1 MARNFSPRRKRN
13 KTISS
18 PQQRII
24 SQYFSPRSGI
34 SKEEVNFLVRPSPA
48 SRGQITRRSSGAD
61 GNTAQITFSPA
72 FAFTTAARIH
82 QQAEKWCPGTQ
93 NQQILS
99 LQHNSGSTT
108 CKAAVCEHKLTSRI
122 CSPLKSSSIE
132 RQQSHIDTQAG
143 AANLMASSTSCG
155 SSTPTSD
162 SSSSSSTSL
171 RNVTNTRT
179 RRSSSRA
186 QNKSKGRPAK
196 MQKAAPETITLESD
210 DEKSSSE
217 DDCCVIVNVVR
228 DRRAKSDSETEE
240 STSCSQSSST
250 ETASQSS
257 QASEKESSS
266 QSSCT
271 SESDHRNTVS
281 FCKKPSSSSLK
292 SARPTKM
299 QTSAKSTFGLV
310 GDDVSD
316 SDDDDD
322 DDDLQ
327 SLSQCVSDFAELPVE
342 IMENIFCQLPIVDL
356 MLNCALVCR
365 QWYDIITRD
374 SVMTLIYLILI
385 QKISIPLPQKVFW
398 LGPIPVLSF
407 HNFGFETP
415 HPPPAQNFH

>member
-24 SQYFSPRSGI
+24 SQYFTPRSGI
-34 SKEEVNFLVRPSPA
+34 SKEEVNFLVTPSPA
-48 SRGQITRRSSGAD
+48 SCDQKTRHSSGAD
-61 GNTAQITFSPA
+61 GCTAQITFTPA
-72 FAFTTAARIH
+72 FGFTTAAEIH
-82 QQAEKWCPGTQ
+82 QQAEKWCSGTQ
-93 NQQILS
+93 NQEILS

-108 CKAAVCEHKLTSRI
+108 CKSAVCEHTLRI

-132 RQQSHIDTQAG
+132 RQQTHIIDTQTRV
-143 AANLMASSTSCG
+143 ANLMASSTSSG

-281 FCKKPSSSSLK
+281 FCKKSSSSSLK

-310 GDDVSD
+310 GGDVSD

-415 HPPPAQNFH
+415 HPPPPQNFH